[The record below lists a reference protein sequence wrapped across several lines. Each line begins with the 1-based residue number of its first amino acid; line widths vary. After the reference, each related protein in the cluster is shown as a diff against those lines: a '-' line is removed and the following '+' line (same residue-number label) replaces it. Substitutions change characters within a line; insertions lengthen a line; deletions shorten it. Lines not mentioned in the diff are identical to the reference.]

1 MSLSL
6 FNDDENSFGKD
17 PLSVSNLLFSHEDDE
32 EMNNIYPKPFEEDTE
47 NFKFNKPSQISPETP
62 QTLSP
67 IYINNETFI
76 NYFMHIDYNTPL
88 NNNIIEKNNSS
99 KSESDTPKKETDD
112 SNEIKNET
120 LLKKTKRE
128 KIKENNN
135 NNMNY
140 IKDNLTGI
148 IYYEKDD
155 PIKFR
160 KAKKRIQNRESAL
173 RMKKLRENNM
183 NKLDEEMNRLKEDNF
198 RLINENISLKKE
210 KIFLIDQIKFM
221 QKIIKE
227 SNLEFKLKSIDKN
240 IFKIYGNNNN
250 ENKNNMTYINI
261 TKPKEPILYYDG
273 SKQKIKGKLFNVF
286 VVCILSLI
294 YIVGECNFDSNNKND
309 NNTINEHSIHLNSIE
324 NNDKKIKNHIWYYLS
339 KIILFIIFGFIMQ
352 WITTLFRKIKDFF
365 KGVRRKKKFI

>member
-160 KAKKRIQNRESAL
+160 KAKKRI
-173 RMKKLRENNM
+173 
-183 NKLDEEMNRLKEDNF
+183 
-198 RLINENISLKKE
+198 
-210 KIFLIDQIKFM
+210 
-221 QKIIKE
+221 
-227 SNLEFKLKSIDKN
+227 
-240 IFKIYGNNNN
+240 
-250 ENKNNMTYINI
+250 
-261 TKPKEPILYYDG
+261 
-273 SKQKIKGKLFNVF
+273 
-286 VVCILSLI
+286 
-294 YIVGECNFDSNNKND
+294 
-309 NNTINEHSIHLNSIE
+309 
-324 NNDKKIKNHIWYYLS
+324 
-339 KIILFIIFGFIMQ
+339 
-352 WITTLFRKIKDFF
+352 
-365 KGVRRKKKFI
+365 